1 MCKETLKHHLSIKY
15 IKICISGSLKHRF
28 NQGRVKYFR
37 EIVCLIARDTIN
49 YFHPMTN
56 GLSMPNSAF
65 PWTFSWRFIFRHVLR
80 LSFHTC
86 FPWRS
91 WLALLCVCVAIFMML
106 KIWSIIMTVFGD
118 WRFSSLPL
126 SLCLRET
133 ISLGLPL
140 AAGATNA
147 ASSSH
152 TIKTRALRRKLLFG
166 KMIQER
172 RMFRND
178 RRQRVV
184 GIVLQYRCEDFFFF
198 FHSQVRVATLKQA
211 VLTLSDAYWERN
223 LFDREM
229 KNFCQIPT
237 ANDLADAGW
246 RWMTSKFNLT

>member
-86 FPWRS
+86 FPWRA

-152 TIKTRALRRKLLFG
+152 TIKTRALRRKLLLG
-166 KMIQER
+166 KW
-172 RMFRND
+172 FRKGECFVTIVDSALSGSFCNI
-178 RRQRVV
+178 VV
-184 GIVLQYRCEDFFFF
+184 KIFFFF